1 MNIKHINRVIA
12 SIKGEVKR
20 TEDLGLNMNAF
31 ITDKGPSLRDHSG
44 RNCGTTA
51 CIAGHAYVLA
61 HGSRKPNTAARNRPS
76 SNIIIPEARKY
87 LDLDNHTTHNLFYGV
102 GAGKSLR
109 NITAEEVIITLEIL
123 KETGEVDWSHT
134 HHPVTRKGR
143 RGRSVP

>member
-1 MNIKHINRVIA
+1 MNIKHIDRVIA

-20 TEDLGLNMNAF
+20 TEDLGLNMDAF
-31 ITDKGPSLRDHSG
+31 IADKGPSFEDHSG
-44 RNCGTTA
+44 RDCGTTA

-61 HGSRKPNTAARNRPS
+61 HGSRKPNTAARNCPGS
-76 SNIIIPEARKY
+76 SVIIPEARKY
-87 LDLDNHTTHNLFYGV
+87 LDLDDHNARDLFYGV

-134 HHPVTRKGR
+134 H
-143 RGRSVP
+143 